1 MSDYLNLKETPVRD
15 QGSAMHNHHNNTE
28 INGDVMTNPGA
39 NLRNIREE
47 RGLSLEFIAQ
57 TLHLRVQLIE
67 DIEHDAFEKMPHAVF
82 VKGYLRA
89 YARLLDIDAAPLI
102 QAYEKHYE
110 KEPVNEKAAWHGKRR
125 PVPATTDRNYRKLG
139 FLAFVAVV
147 AFTCWWWLN
156 NSEFNPIKIELKT
169 AQNTAVRETDKP
181 KAAATPDPLSRMQS
195 LFQVSD
201 EPSTES

>member
-15 QGSAMHNHHNNTE
+15 QGSTMHHHNNTE

-39 NLRNIREE
+39 SLRNMREE
-47 RGLSLEFIAQ
+47 RGLSLEFVAQ
-57 TLHLRVQLIE
+57 TLHLRAQLID

-89 YARLLDIDAAPLI
+89 YAKLLDVDAAPLI
-102 QAYEKHYE
+102 QAYETHYE
-110 KEPVNEKAAWHGKRR
+110 KEPVNEKAAWQGKRR
-125 PVPATTDRNYRKLG
+125 PVPATTERSYRKLG
-139 FLAFVAVV
+139 FLAFVAAV

-156 NSEFNPIKIELKT
+156 NSEFNPIRLDLKT
-169 AQNTAVRETDKP
+169 AQNAPAREDDKP
-181 KAAATPDPLSRMQS
+181 KAAAMPDPLSRMQS